1 MQKYFAILSLV
12 LPSNISLL
20 SEKYL
25 RLNGSRKFEMFCTFD
40 ANPEARIVWKF
51 NKRNIASK
59 NVNVTEIVLSSNVYN
74 TRKRSFLRI
83 EVVDRHMQGE
93 YQCIATNLLGNATQQ
108 TQLIVHC
115 KYAYNIFITLS
126 ISYNIVQRT
135 SKGVQHSN
143 IN

>member
-1 MQKYFAILSLV
+1 MLSK
-12 LPSNISLL
+12 
-20 SEKYL
+20 EYL

-83 EVVDRHMQGE
+83 DEVERHMQGE

-115 KYAYNIFITLS
+115 KYPYTILLSHSMSCNIMQR
-126 ISYNIVQRT
+126 ISRKCNTAKSVD
-135 SKGVQHSN
+135 SAF
-143 IN
+143 

>member
-1 MQKYFAILSLV
+1 MLSR
-12 LPSNISLL
+12 
-20 SEKYL
+20 EYL

-51 NKRNIASK
+51 KNRNIASK

-83 EVVDRHMQGE
+83 DEVERHMQGE

-115 KYAYNIFITLS
+115 KYEHNILLS
-126 ISYNIVQRT
+126 HSMSCNIMQRISRKCNAAKSVD
-135 SKGVQHSN
+135 SAF
-143 IN
+143 